1 MTTMRESRELAVGA
15 CQAAARESV
24 EADTHALARPAR
36 AAFKAAATAAQQP
49 LSSEA
54 CPGTSDLDSTVAKR
68 QEGTARASG
77 VAAARSSLRIH
88 LRFLAAHVPIRPA
101 SGRQRLLPGVA
112 AALVEAWAFS
122 VQTLYVQTL
131 LLEFHHAPALV
142 EAWAFSVGV
151 AARAAVRPRLA
162 RQAAAPAGGT

>member
-1 MTTMRESRELAVGA
+1 MRESRELAVGA

-77 VAAARSSLRIH
+77 VAAARSSLRFH
-88 LRFLAAHVPIRPA
+88 LRLPAAHGPMRPA
-101 SGRQRLLPGVA
+101 SGCQRLLPGVA
-112 AALVEAWAFS
+112 AGLVEARAFS

-131 LLEFHHAPALV
+131 LLEFRIFHHAPALV
-142 EAWAFSVGV
+142 EDWAFSVGA

-162 RQAAAPAGGT
+162 LQAAAPAGGT